1 MKLIKSQRLFM
12 WQEKY
17 VDVFYCKP
25 LQNVVASS
33 REGEKKKKK
42 KAGLLLNLALSIFNF
57 IKSNFSLQDD
67 LCNHFALLRKQQ

>member
-1 MKLIKSQRLFM
+1 M

-42 KAGLLLNLALSIFNF
+42 GRFTVEFSI
-57 IKSNFSLQDD
+57 IHL
-67 LCNHFALLRKQQ
+67 